1 MLLSLSMTDLVPL
14 TEPSPDD
21 WRKLFLELRRDKINL
36 AIRMGGYIR
45 QFHDTFN
52 TNPQRWGTNWMA
64 ACREIIGI
72 DHSAASQYETIWRVL
87 GGDLDP
93 IVKEAL
99 PDRSY
104 TLYLIARAAETNRER
119 VEKAVLE
126 GLIHTAMSQKE
137 AKHFL
142 DETLSIEEETEEVR
156 EVKEVKEPLKVK
168 GYLDHQIRK
177 TVETDIT
184 LMTRLYGED
193 FVRLLRMRRDNAD
206 MFGVIQRWDKIYEA
220 RDVTVLLK
228 MLLHEDE

>member
-1 MLLSLSMTDLVPL
+1 MTDLVPL
-14 TEPSPDD
+14 TDPTPED
-21 WRKLFLELRRDKINL
+21 WRKLFSELRRDKIDH
-36 AIRMGGYIR
+36 AIKFGGYIR
-45 QFHDTFN
+45 LLHDRVN
-52 TNPQRWGTNWMA
+52 ENPQMWGTNWVA
-64 ACREIIGI
+64 ICREIIGI

-87 GGDLDP
+87 GGNLDP
-93 IVKEAL
+93 VVKVAL

-104 TLYLIARAAETNRER
+104 TLYLIARAADTDWARIG
-119 VEKAVLE
+119 KAVLD
-126 GLIHTAMSQKE
+126 GTIHTAMSQKE

-142 DETLSIEEETEEVR
+142 DETLAIEEETEEVR

-177 TVETDIT
+177 TVEVDIT

-193 FVRLLRMRRDNAD
+193 FVKLLRMRRDHAD
-206 MFGVIQRWDKIYEA
+206 MFGVLQKWDTTFES